1 MGYRPRR
8 MKFGIFLAP
17 FHQPGENPTLALER
31 DAALIEE
38 LDRLGYDEAWI
49 GEHHSV
55 GWEFIP
61 DPALFAAHM
70 AARTKQIK
78 LGTGVVS
85 LPYHNPLMVADR
97 MMFLD
102 HLTRGRAL
110 FGVGPGAL
118 ASDAYMMGI
127 DPSTQR
133 TRMVESLDAI
143 LPLLRG
149 EHVTMETDWFS
160 LHDAHLQL
168 SPYREEHLP
177 VSVAHS
183 LSPSGPQTAGR
194 FGIGMLSVATAA
206 PGGIGSL
213 QGAWQWAEEAAEE
226 HGTEISRDDWRVTMY
241 FHLAD
246 SKEEA
251 MAQTAEGCIA
261 YNQGYTGALGVRF
274 AEGEDTIEAMVARG
288 GAIVGT
294 PDDAI
299 EGHRAACSI
308 YRVASARCS
317 ARCGSSRR
325 RSRRG
330 AASSCSRATSCH
342 ASRARSTR
350 SRDRCRGR
358 RATYG
363 SCSAR
368 RPQLSARPSRTP
380 AWRPRAAPAAAPPPP
395 RSSRER
401 RGRTR
406 PSLQAERRDFVLRVA
421 PATTMPSTVTTSWCL
436 RRST

>member
-149 EHVTMETDWFS
+149 EHVTMETDWFN
-160 LHDAHLQL
+160 LRDAHLQL

-213 QGAWQWAEEAAEE
+213 QGAWQWAQEAAGE

-274 AEGEDTIEAMVARG
+274 AEGEDTIEAMVERG

-299 EGHRAACSI
+299 EGIERLLELSGGFGALLCSMREFATTEQTRRSFELFARYVMPRFQGQIDSIEGSLSWAQGNIRELFGPQAAAQRKAFEDVGMEAPS
-308 YRVASARCS
+308 R
-317 ARCGSSRR
+317 SRR
-325 RSRRG
+325 R
-330 AASSCSRATSCH
+330 
-342 ASRARSTR
+342 
-350 SRDRCRGR
+350 
-358 RATYG
+358 
-363 SCSAR
+363 
-368 RPQLSARPSRTP
+368 
-380 AWRPRAAPAAAPPPP
+380 
-395 RSSRER
+395 
-401 RGRTR
+401 
-406 PSLQAERRDFVLRVA
+406 
-421 PATTMPSTVTTSWCL
+421 PATPSQQ
-436 RRST
+436 

>member
-1 MGYRPRR
+1 MTYRPRR
-8 MKFGIFLAP
+8 MRFGIFLAP
-17 FHQPGENPTLALER
+17 FHTPGENPTLALER

-61 DPALFAAHM
+61 DPAMFAAHM

-85 LPYHNPLMVADR
+85 LPYHNPFMVADR

-127 DPSTQR
+127 DATTQR
-133 TRMVESLDAI
+133 TRMVEALDAI

-149 EHVTMETDWFS
+149 ERVTMETDWFT
-160 LHDAHLQL
+160 LRDARLQL
-168 SPYREEHLP
+168 AGYTQPHLP
-177 VSVAHS
+177 VAVAHS

-213 QGAWQWAEEAAEE
+213 DGAWQWAEEAAEE
-226 HGTEISRDDWRVTMY
+226 SGAEINRDEWRVTMY

-251 MAQTAEGCIA
+251 LAQTAEACIA
-261 YNQGYTGALGVRF
+261 YNQGYTGSLGIRF
-274 AEGEDTIEAMVARG
+274 GEGEDTIEAMVERG

-299 EGHRAACSI
+299 EGIERLLEISGGFGGLLCSMREFATTEQTLYSFELFARHVMPRFQGQIEPIEGALHWARDNVRTLFGPQAAAQ
-308 YRVASARCS
+308 RKAFEDAGME
-317 ARCGSSRR
+317 APG
-325 RSRRG
+325 RSR
-330 AASSCSRATSCH
+330 
-342 ASRARSTR
+342 
-350 SRDRCRGR
+350 GR
-358 RATYG
+358 
-363 SCSAR
+363 
-368 RPQLSARPSRTP
+368 
-380 AWRPRAAPAAAPPPP
+380 
-395 RSSRER
+395 
-401 RGRTR
+401 
-406 PSLQAERRDFVLRVA
+406 
-421 PATTMPSTVTTSWCL
+421 PATPSQQ
-436 RRST
+436 

>member
-143 LPLLRG
+143 LP
-149 EHVTMETDWFS
+149 H
-160 LHDAHLQL
+160 
-168 SPYREEHLP
+168 
-177 VSVAHS
+177 
-183 LSPSGPQTAGR
+183 
-194 FGIGMLSVATAA
+194 
-206 PGGIGSL
+206 
-213 QGAWQWAEEAAEE
+213 
-226 HGTEISRDDWRVTMY
+226 
-241 FHLAD
+241 
-246 SKEEA
+246 
-251 MAQTAEGCIA
+251 C
-261 YNQGYTGALGVRF
+261 
-274 AEGEDTIEAMVARG
+274 
-288 GAIVGT
+288 
-294 PDDAI
+294 
-299 EGHRAACSI
+299 C
-308 YRVASARCS
+308 
-317 ARCGSSRR
+317 
-325 RSRRG
+325 
-330 AASSCSRATSCH
+330 AAST
-342 ASRARSTR
+342 
-350 SRDRCRGR
+350 
-358 RATYG
+358 
-363 SCSAR
+363 
-368 RPQLSARPSRTP
+368 
-380 AWRPRAAPAAAPPPP
+380 
-395 RSSRER
+395 
-401 RGRTR
+401 
-406 PSLQAERRDFVLRVA
+406 
-421 PATTMPSTVTTSWCL
+421 
-436 RRST
+436 